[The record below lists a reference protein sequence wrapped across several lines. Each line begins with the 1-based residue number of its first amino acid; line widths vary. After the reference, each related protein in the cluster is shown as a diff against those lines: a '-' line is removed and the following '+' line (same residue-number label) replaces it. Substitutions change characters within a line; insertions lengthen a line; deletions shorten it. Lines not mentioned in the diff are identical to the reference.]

1 MCKNTFK
8 DPSTSPAYYAKTLL
22 VKFTR
27 QVTTVEVEEGS
38 WIPTFSHLL
47 HLNLNLLGLST
58 KEFGVNSLY
67 GFSPTLKYLRVS
79 FDDLPFSQ
87 ISDLIDS
94 FPLLVH
100 LSVSNGVR
108 CSFTCDRAFD
118 WKSITAEHTDLPPFT
133 GSLDLCLG
141 GEMGLIARRL
151 LSLPSGLHFRKMHLA
166 WTHARDIPSIM
177 ALVEGCSSTVESL
190 TVASG
195 YPGGYPCRPVWHL
208 HLHGWLTT
216 AVDEPLPGLID
227 LSKATK
233 LRDATFEFR
242 RPQWVSD
249 TLRTIAP
256 SNGNLQQISLSAPYV
271 IFTLSFRSVDPAT
284 LPRVLGET
292 TCREWLELDRLL
304 VLLWETHSIRLKIL
318 YLGSFR
324 VDRPSA
330 RKCMDSLF
338 PEVTTRGIADL
349 EECEFGS

>member
-1 MCKNTFK
+1 MDSHPHSNISACRLTTFHSPRFPTSSILFLSSFTFRCPMAFAAPSHATGLSIGSRSPPNTRIY
-8 DPSTSPAYYAKTLL
+8 P
-22 VKFTR
+22 
-27 QVTTVEVEEGS
+27 
-38 WIPTFSHLL
+38 H
-47 HLNLNLLGLST
+47 LLGLWT
-58 KEFGVNSLY
+58 FV
-67 GFSPTLKYLRVS
+67 
-79 FDDLPFSQ
+79 
-87 ISDLIDS
+87 
-94 FPLLVH
+94 
-100 LSVSNGVR
+100 
-108 CSFTCDRAFD
+108 
-118 WKSITAEHTDLPPFT
+118 W
-133 GSLDLCLG
+133 G

-151 LSLPSGLHFRKMHLA
+151 LSLPSGLHFWKMHLA

-249 TLRTIAP
+249 TLRTITP
-256 SNGNLQQISLSAPYV
+256 SNGNLQQISLGAPYV

-292 TCREWLELDRLL
+292 TYREWLELDRLL

-338 PEVTTRGIADL
+338 PEVTTRGIANL